1 MPVIQTDSRKEKS
14 RKMMQTDWNEPSVVM
29 RKGAF
34 SLDETHPL

>member
-1 MPVIQTDSRKEKS
+1 MPVMQTDRQKEVGE
-14 RKMMQTDWNEPSVVM
+14 MMRADWNEPSVVM